1 MPLGYLLLFSLTT
14 SRSGFF
20 LLDFCKLL
28 LDFCKLLLT
37 SELLFDFFQY
47 DLVILINLML
57 QKIVLV

>member
-14 SRSGFF
+14 STSGFF

-47 DLVILINLML
+47 NLVILINLML